1 MLLTIAWRNI
11 WRNKRRSLI
20 VLSSVAVGL
29 VAILLNDG
37 LSIGMV
43 RQIFENQIGS
53 HVSHIQ
59 IHSTGFNDNKVITN
73 SMTEPANVESVL
85 ARTPGIVHYSRRVVT
100 YGLLSSAVNSSGCII
115 VGVDPG
121 KEQEVTSI
129 SRSVVEGTYLT
140 GKPHEVVIGKKLAE
154 KLGVGIGDKVV
165 GMASTMSGSVGADM
179 FRIVGLFQTVS
190 SEFDKSYMFISLP
203 SAQEMLEMDSAV
215 SEFAIITEDR
225 RDAEQIREGLASA
238 LGPSYEVLTYAD
250 IMPLMISQM
259 RIYEES
265 MYIVYVIVGL
275 AMIFGIVNTMLM
287 SVFERIREFGVLM
300 AIGMKN
306 SRLVGM
312 ILLEAA
318 VLGVVGAAVGL
329 LAGVGLLIPLSHSGL
344 DLSMFAESLTSFGT
358 GSIIYPVL
366 RPGAVVE
373 SMVIIPLIAVIGA
386 IYPALKAVRFE
397 PVRAIRYV

>member
-37 LSIGMV
+37 LSIGMI

-59 IHSTGFNDNKVITN
+59 IHSKGFNDNKVIQN
-73 SMTEPANVESVL
+73 SMSDPGKVTEVL
-85 ARTPGIVHYSRRVVT
+85 ARTPGIEHYSHRVVT

-115 VGVDPG
+115 VGIDPAE
-121 KEQEVTSI
+121 EQTITTIDRSI
-129 SRSVVEGTYLT
+129 VEGTYLT
-140 GKPHEVVIGKKLAE
+140 GKRHEVVIGRKLAE
-154 KLGVGIGDKVV
+154 KLNVGVGDKVV
-165 GMASTMSGSVGADM
+165 GMASTVSGSVGADM
-179 FRIVGLFQTVS
+179 FRVVGLFQTVS
-190 SEFDKSYMFISLP
+190 SAFDKSYMFISLEN
-203 SAQEMLEMDSAV
+203 AQEMLEMGAGISECAV
-215 SEFAIITEDR
+215 ITQDR
-225 RDAEQIREGLASA
+225 RRAEEVRDRLVSA

-259 RIYEES
+259 QIYEES

-275 AMIFGIVNTMLM
+275 AMIFGIINTMLM

-300 AIGMKN
+300 SIGMKN

-312 ILLEAA
+312 ILMEAA
-318 VLGVVGAAVGL
+318 LLGGLGAAIGL
-329 LAGVGLLIPLSHSGL
+329 LAGLGLLIPLSHSGL
-344 DLSMFAESLTSFGT
+344 NLSMFSESLTSFGS
-358 GSIIYPVL
+358 GSVIFPVL
-366 RPGAVVE
+366 RLEAVAEAVVI
-373 SMVIIPLIAVIGA
+373 MPFIAVIGA
-386 IYPALKAVRFE
+386 IYPAFKAIRFE
-397 PVRAIRYV
+397 PVRAVRYV

>member
-1 MLLTIAWRNI
+1 
-11 WRNKRRSLI
+11 
-20 VLSSVAVGL
+20 
-29 VAILLNDG
+29 
-37 LSIGMV
+37 
-43 RQIFENQIGS
+43 
-53 HVSHIQ
+53 
-59 IHSTGFNDNKVITN
+59 
-73 SMTEPANVESVL
+73 
-85 ARTPGIVHYSRRVVT
+85 
-100 YGLLSSAVNSSGCII
+100 
-115 VGVDPG
+115 
-121 KEQEVTSI
+121 
-129 SRSVVEGTYLT
+129 
-140 GKPHEVVIGKKLAE
+140 
-154 KLGVGIGDKVV
+154 
-165 GMASTMSGSVGADM
+165 M

-190 SEFDKSYMFISLP
+190 SEFDKSYMFISLR
-203 SAQEMLEMDSAV
+203 SAQEMLEMGSAV

-225 RDAEQIREGLASA
+225 REAEQISEKLKSA

-300 AIGMKN
+300 SIGMKN

-329 LAGVGLLIPLSHSGL
+329 LAGLGLLIPLSHSGL
-344 DLSMFAESLTSFGT
+344 HLSMFAESLTSFGT
-358 GSIIYPVL
+358 GSVIYPVL
-366 RPGAVVE
+366 RPVAVVE

-386 IYPALKAVRFE
+386 IYPALKAIRFE
-397 PVRAIRYV
+397 PVRALRYV